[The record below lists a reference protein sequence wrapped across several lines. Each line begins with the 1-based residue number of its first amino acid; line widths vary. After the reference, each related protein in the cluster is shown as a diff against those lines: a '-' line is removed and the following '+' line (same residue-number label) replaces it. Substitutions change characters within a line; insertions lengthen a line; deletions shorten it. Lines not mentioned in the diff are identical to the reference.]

1 MKSFPFKILFLCI
14 FLPPVFYIFTLN
26 GLERYL
32 QKNTEKKIDEIIIQ
46 NDNELYEGRHSVKEE
61 INKNIGQY
69 LTEKSFWY
77 SLGISTSII
86 VQTKSNKILYPA
98 QLSDGQKNFND
109 SVLSDNLNYM
119 DIAAE
124 NYKILNDGLVILTE
138 VRIKQ
143 NSWLSNS
150 ILVFYIALAVYIL
163 RLFVIRNLK
172 QSEEF
177 EKEQVKIIDELS
189 ERLRSNQNEL
199 FKIKE
204 KENEYS
210 KSIRSLNKEK
220 ENLSSDIDDLLEEME
235 NLEAGLNTQKELR
248 EKRENEINSLKT
260 EIENIKSKNE
270 KPKKKN
276 KKLETIDKRFRTLYK
291 NLTFT
296 EKAIEGF
303 SSLSEDFQLKA
314 EEIIHRIN
322 EDDSTV
328 NVRRKVFSKGGK
340 INVLEV
346 DFAYSGRIYYQK
358 ETKTKSA
365 IVAIGTK
372 KTQSQ
377 DLAFLEREFN

>member
-14 FLPPVFYIFTLN
+14 FLPPVLYIFTLN

-46 NDNELYEGRHSVKEE
+46 NDDELYEGRHSVKEE

-69 LTEKSFWY
+69 LTNKSFWY
-77 SLGISTSII
+77 GLGISTNII
-86 VQTKSNKILYPA
+86 IQTNSNIILYPA
-98 QLSDGQKNFND
+98 QLSEGHKNYSD
-109 SVLSDNLNYM
+109 SVLSDSLNYM
-119 DIAAE
+119 DVAAE
-124 NYKILNDGLVILTE
+124 NYQILKDGLVILTE
-138 VRIKQ
+138 VRIRQ

-150 ILVFYIALAVYIL
+150 ILVFYIGLAVYIL
-163 RLFVIRNLK
+163 RLLVIKNLK

-177 EKEQVKIIDELS
+177 EKEQVKIIEELS
-189 ERLRSNQNEL
+189 ERLQSNQNEL
-199 FKIKE
+199 LKIKE
-204 KENEYS
+204 KELDYS
-210 KSIRSLNKEK
+210 DSINALKKEK

-235 NLEAGLNTQKELR
+235 NLEAGLNSQKELR
-248 EKRENEINSLKT
+248 EKRENEINSLKN
-260 EIENIKSKNE
+260 EIENIKLKNE
-270 KPKKKN
+270 KPKRKN

-303 SSLSEDFQLKA
+303 LSLSEDFQLKA

-328 NVRRKVFSKGGK
+328 NIRRKVFSKGGK

-365 IVAIGTK
+365 VVAIGTK

-377 DLAFLEREFN
+377 DLAFLKREYT